1 MTKTLCIPEMKKQE
15 TMLQGLQAE
24 ANDRELRKQLDHSL
38 EKLQNKQT
46 QEEDLVSSLHEKIT
60 QVQ

>member
-1 MTKTLCIPEMKKQE
+1 MKKQE